1 MDCKKYVVMFSLF
14 LFSLAVCAQT
24 KGKLITLNFS
34 DIPLSEAIRKIENV
48 SDYTFFYDAT
58 QIDLK
63 QKVSLNVERASAN
76 YAMGRMLK
84 NTNLKY
90 EITNTQIALF
100 SKGKKLSGKKVTI
113 KGQVVAPDGPVIGA
127 NVVEEGTSNGVIT
140 DMDGNYQLVVDSNS
154 KIQISYIG
162 FSTQTFSAGALP
174 KVVELKED
182 SKQLQE
188 IVVVGYGSQRKS
200 DLTGGVTAVDEKKL
214 ELVSSNDLMDKLTG
228 QVPGLSITTG
238 NAQPG
243 EDQTIR
249 IRGNNSL
256 TASNDPLIVLDGI
269 PYSGSIGDID
279 PNIVANISVLKDA
292 SSAAIYG
299 SRGANG
305 VILIQTKKGA
315 VGKAVVN
322 YKGQVGMAETE
333 RRLDMMKGDEYIQ
346 YLRDL
351 NHQLSGTPYEELTP
365 ETVLGADE
373 YANYQ
378 AGRTIDWQD
387 LMFRKA
393 LVTSHQ
399 ISISGGTDR
408 TTYMA
413 SLSHLMQN
421 GVVENTGMKRT
432 NVALNV
438 TQDLNDWLK
447 IGINMQAVLKNYGG
461 VKPNLEAG
469 IKMSPFGNY
478 IDEEGNYVQ
487 YPMSR
492 DNLFQNPMADINAV
506 DDKVSRNVFVS
517 TFAEIKL
524 PVKGLSFRTNFGY
537 NYRNRTEGIYY
548 GRNTVTGAAVNG
560 SASIENRHYSDYT
573 WENILK
579 YERTVRE
586 HKFDVT
592 GLFSM
597 QQTSNETSEQSA
609 ESFVS
614 DASEY
619 HNMAAG
625 EKNLSVKSSL
635 TETALLSYML
645 RFNYGYKGK
654 YLFTLTGRSDGYS
667 AFGKNNKY
675 AFFPSAAV
683 AWNMAAEN
691 FMENTHNWLD
701 MMKLRLSYGSNG
713 NQAINAYQTLDR
725 LSSVKYIWGDGGTV
739 ANGVFLPTN
748 GVGNP
753 NLKWE
758 TTNTLNVGLDMSFF
772 GGRLSGSIDV
782 YLSNTKDLLMNRAVP
797 YMNGYMRIL
806 DNIGSIRN
814 VGVELSLSSINIQ
827 NENFMWTTSYN
838 FSLNRDKITKLT
850 DGATQ
855 DLTNSWFVGEPASVY
870 YDYNVVGTWQLD
882 ESSWD
887 EAQQKYLNAE
897 GKEIQAGAKPGS
909 AKLEDVNHDG
919 IIDAGDKKIIGSKL
933 PSFQMSMSNSFTYKN
948 FFASFVLNG
957 LFGQWKQMHDMNFDR
972 WMKNFNYLSGM
983 DYWTESNPTNEMTSI
998 TYVPFEKHSFY
1009 KKVNYVQIKNITV
1022 GYNLPKKALQAIGI
1036 SAARIDLSVNNL
1048 YTFSN
1053 IRNALNY
1060 DNVLSNQD
1068 EKGLVIGYPTARS
1081 YMLGLNVTF

>member
-1 MDCKKYVVMFSLF
+1 MNYKKYLAMCSL
-14 LFSLAVCAQT
+14 LFVCLVSFAQA
-24 KGKLITLNFS
+24 KSKLITVDFS
-34 DIPLSEAIRKIENV
+34 NIPLSEAITRIERV
-48 SDYTFFYDAT
+48 SGYTFFYDAA

-63 QKVSLNVERASAN
+63 QKVSLKVERASVNHAV
-76 YAMGRMLK
+76 GRMLK
-84 NTNLKY
+84 NTDLGF
-90 EITNTQIALF
+90 EVTDTQIALF
-100 SKGKKLSGKKVTI
+100 AKGRKVSGRKITI
-113 KGQVVAPDGPVIGA
+113 KGQVIAPDGPVIGA
-127 NVVEEGTSNGVIT
+127 SVLEEGTSNGVIT
-140 DMDGNYQLVVDSNS
+140 DMDGNYKLTVDASS
-154 KIQISYIG
+154 KVQVSYIG
-162 FSTQTFSAGALP
+162 YTTQAFKAGSMP
-174 KVVELKED
+174 SVVKLRED

-188 IVVVGYGSQRKS
+188 VVVVGYGSQRKS
-200 DLTGGVTAVDEKKL
+200 DLTGGVAAVDEKTL
-214 ELVSSNDLMDKLTG
+214 NLVSSNDLMDKLSG
-228 QVPGLSITTG
+228 QIPGLTITSG

-256 TASNDPLIVLDGI
+256 TASNDPLVVLDGI

-333 RRLDMMKGDEYIQ
+333 RRLDMMDGEEYIQ
-346 YLRDL
+346 YLCDL
-351 NHQLSGTPYEELTP
+351 NHQLSGTPYEELSA

-373 YANYQ
+373 YKNYL

-399 ISISGGTDR
+399 LSISGGTES

-413 SLSHLMQN
+413 SISHLSQD

-438 TQDLNDWLK
+438 TQDLNDWLT
-447 IGINMQAVLKNYGG
+447 IGINMQAVQKSFGG
-461 VKPNLEAG
+461 LKPNLEDG
-469 IKMSPFGNY
+469 IKMSPYGNY
-478 IDEEGNYVQ
+478 VDEEGDYVQ

-506 DDKVSRNVFVS
+506 NDKVSRNVFIS
-517 TFAEIKL
+517 SFADIKL

-537 NYRNRTEGIYY
+537 NYRNRMEGTYY

-560 SASIENRHYSDYT
+560 SASVENRHYSDYT

-579 YERTVRE
+579 YERTIRE
-586 HKFDVT
+586 HKFDIT
-592 GLFSM
+592 GLFSL
-597 QQTSNETSEQSA
+597 QETSNETSEQSA

-614 DASEY
+614 DASGY
-619 HNMAAG
+619 HNMKAG
-625 EKNLSVKSSL
+625 EKNITVDSSL

-645 RFNYGYKGK
+645 RFNYSYKGK

-667 AFGKNNKY
+667 AFGENNKY
-675 AFFPSAAV
+675 AFFPSAAA
-683 AWNMAAEN
+683 AWNIAAED

-725 LSSVKYIWGDGGTV
+725 LSSVKYIWGDAGTV
-739 ANGVFLPTN
+739 ANGVFLPYN

-758 TTNTLNVGLDMSFF
+758 TTNTLNVGLDLSFF
-772 GGRLSGSIDV
+772 GGRLNGNIDF
-782 YLSNTKDLLMNRAVP
+782 YLSNTKDLLMNRSVP
-797 YMNGYMRIL
+797 YMNGYRTIL
-806 DNIGSIRN
+806 DNIGSTRN
-814 VGVELSLSSINIQ
+814 VGVELALSSVNVR
-827 NENFMWTTSYN
+827 NDNFTWGTSFN
-838 FSLNRDKITKLT
+838 FSLNRDQITKLT

-855 DLTNSWFVGEPASVY
+855 DLTNAWFVGEPARVY

-882 ESSWD
+882 DPAWD
-887 EAQQKYLNAE
+887 ETQQKYLNSNGE
-897 GKEIQAGAKPGS
+897 EIQAGAEPGS
-909 AKLEDVNHDG
+909 AKLEDVNGDG
-919 IIDAGDKKIIGSKL
+919 TIDANDKKIIGSKL

-983 DYWTESNPTNEMTSI
+983 GYWTENNPTNEMTSI

-1022 GYNLPKKALQAIGI
+1022 GYNLPKKALQAIGLT
-1036 SAARIDLSVNNL
+1036 AVRIDLSVNNL

-1053 IRNALNY
+1053 IKNSLNY
-1060 DNVLSNQD
+1060 DNALTNQD